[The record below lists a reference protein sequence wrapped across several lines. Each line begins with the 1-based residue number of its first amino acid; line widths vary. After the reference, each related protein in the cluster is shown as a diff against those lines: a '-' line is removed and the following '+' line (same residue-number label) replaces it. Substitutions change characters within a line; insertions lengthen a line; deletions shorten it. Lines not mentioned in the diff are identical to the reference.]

1 MKQNETKFC
10 SFSIIY
16 VKVLGEL
23 WFCKSGFKVT
33 EKVVSSQLVAT
44 VFFKTKTI
52 NEIKKYKS
60 THWKVFYK
68 ISCSTFF
75 PGGFLVKMLEKMSVK
90 DFTLN
95 KFTGPKLAIL
105 LKIELLHKIS
115 HRIQEHLFWRTPL
128 IGCFWKGEW
137 DDIKSFDT
145 LSLYQNYTIKSLIS
159 WNKSYHKISN
169 QFLENEHFS
178 QDLELNYDMH
188 PIPPGFPILP
198 IAPVFSIWCMQS
210 YAHTL
215 AKVPLI

>member
-33 EKVVSSQLVAT
+33 EKVVSSQLIAT

-52 NEIKKYKS
+52 NEIKKYRS

-75 PGGFLVKMLEKMSVK
+75 PGGFLVRMLEKMSVK

-105 LKIELLHKIS
+105 LKIELLHKYSSQSTRAPVLKNSS
-115 HRIQEHLFWRTPL
+115 HWLLLKRWMRRYQVTWYTV
-128 IGCFWKGEW
+128 
-137 DDIKSFDT
+137 T
-145 LSLYQNYTIKSLIS
+145 LSELH
-159 WNKSYHKISN
+159 NKIFNLMK
-169 QFLENEHFS
+169 
-178 QDLELNYDMH
+178 
-188 PIPPGFPILP
+188 
-198 IAPVFSIWCMQS
+198 
-210 YAHTL
+210 
-215 AKVPLI
+215 